1 MVSSIALVIYINEPC
16 HTSFN
21 KYFKNSIGILGAGV
35 MGGGIAQCAIL
46 AGKKVVVRDLSE
58 EICNKAKEVILNS
71 RFGFNGAIELGK
83 MTEESRDA
91 AMGRLSFTTDVEDL
105 KDCDLI
111 IEAIGGG
118 DDGAIENKPMK
129 LRVWAEMDEVVNDAR
144 DYKIGELHIQ
154 DDSLTANKKNLY
166 SLCDALEKLGLPW
179 CTPNGTKVNYHFNK
193 HDEMY
198 KKMHDSGCYQITLAC
213 ESGVQRVLDD
223 VINKRLPLDTIYP
236 SIEQAKRAGM
246 LVHTYWILGYPGE
259 TFEEMQQTIDFAMNS
274 GADSFTFS
282 K

>member
-1 MVSSIALVIYINEPC
+1 MKLEDV
-16 HTSFN
+16 
-21 KYFKNSIGILGAGV
+21 NSIGILGAGV

-129 LRVWAEMDEVVNDAR
+129 LRVWAEMDEVVNEAAVFASNTSFFTIADLAAVPR
-144 DYKIGELHIQ
+144 EKTGL
-154 DDSLTANKKNLY
+154 LVCTFL
-166 SLCDALEKLGLPW
+166 AL
-179 CTPNGTKVNYHFNK
+179 
-193 HDEMY
+193 
-198 KKMHDSGCYQITLAC
+198 
-213 ESGVQRVLDD
+213 
-223 VINKRLPLDTIYP
+223 
-236 SIEQAKRAGM
+236 
-246 LVHTYWILGYPGE
+246 
-259 TFEEMQQTIDFAMNS
+259 QTS
-274 GADSFTFS
+274 
-282 K
+282 